1 MLVRPCSRSAP
12 APIDLCE
19 VTIVSP
25 KIPSYLKLHVEN
37 TATVHR
43 EPRDDIPGLSRLRDA
58 FHRAT
63 GLALE
68 FDKDDSGAGA
78 MLRVVRSMETG
89 PRKHFLP
96 DRTGTST
103 DQGRENSEF
112 QAWEDLASSLSQ
124 VVQHLCAT
132 RRALWHREAELAAGV
147 PVTMHPDEQQHLAAR
162 LEAVL
167 KAGAQAVG
175 CQAAAAYLLDEAS
188 RHLKLRAC
196 WGLPKSRFLE
206 PPRPLRGAVADLEAL
221 VGHAVVLEDTL
232 LLADWGVPEEFR
244 SAVCVPIS
252 TPTTPLGTL
261 WVFCDQPR
269 PFSQDESNLL
279 EIVSGRI
286 AADLE
291 REMLLQHELDTRS
304 IKRQLRY
311 ASQWQENRL
320 PRLKP
325 LLHGWQIAGKTSQ
338 GDTLGGDF
346 HDWFVLPDGSLAAV
360 VGDAQGKLVE
370 AGLTAAVLHSAVK
383 AHANYRH
390 TAQELVERV
399 NETLWSASAGDQFAS
414 LFYARIQPETGW
426 IECAMAGHIDASLVG
441 HQMRPFAAGDESPLG
456 VQPDAVY
463 PLQSEQLQ
471 PNDALIVF
479 SDGYKRSL
487 KPGKAGL
494 LWRLVHRHHELSA
507 DALTDRIEQFAR
519 QHFREGSTE
528 DRTLL
533 VIRRTQR

>member
-1 MLVRPCSRSAP
+1 
-12 APIDLCE
+12 
-19 VTIVSP
+19 
-25 KIPSYLKLHVEN
+25 
-37 TATVHR
+37 
-43 EPRDDIPGLSRLRDA
+43 
-58 FHRAT
+58 
-63 GLALE
+63 
-68 FDKDDSGAGA
+68 
-78 MLRVVRSMETG
+78 
-89 PRKHFLP
+89 
-96 DRTGTST
+96 
-103 DQGRENSEF
+103 
-112 QAWEDLASSLSQ
+112 LSQ

-132 RRALWHREAELAAGV
+132 RTALWHREAELAAGV

-206 PPRPLRGAVADLEAL
+206 PPRPLRGAAADLEAL

-291 REMLLQHELDTRS
+291 REMLLQQELDTRS

-370 AGLTAAVLHSAVK
+370 AGLTAAALHSAVK

-426 IECAMAGHIDASLVG
+426 IECAMAGHIDASVVG
-441 HQMRPFAAGDESPLG
+441 QQTAAFRGGRGISARRPTRCRVPAPERTASTQRRADRLQRWIQAVAEAG
-456 VQPDAVY
+456 
-463 PLQSEQLQ
+463 QS
-471 PNDALIVF
+471 
-479 SDGYKRSL
+479 K
-487 KPGKAGL
+487 GL

-507 DALTDRIEQFAR
+507 DALTERIEQFATIR
-519 QHFREGSTE
+519 CAATRGRWPRRWRKGSPKSTG
-528 DRTLL
+528 RW
-533 VIRRTQR
+533 RRSSRSKTVRRKICKRPTG